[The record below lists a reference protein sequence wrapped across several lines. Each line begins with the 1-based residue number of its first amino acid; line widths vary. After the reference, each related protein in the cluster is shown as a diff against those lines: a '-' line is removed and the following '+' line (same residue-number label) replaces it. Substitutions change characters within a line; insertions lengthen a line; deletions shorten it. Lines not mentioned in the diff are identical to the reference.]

1 MDPRARSLREASA
14 RFTTEGA
21 WLRIDAKDWGAL
33 PEALSR
39 RLARE
44 ALARAGGARHV
55 ERVHLERIARFL
67 RDGSPG
73 RRIELPGGLEL
84 RCDRAGFRLG
94 PAPGFARVR
103 QRANSS
109 AKLR

>member
-1 MDPRARSLREASA
+1 MQREADA
-14 RFTTEGA
+14 RFTAEGP
-21 WLRIDAKDWGAL
+21 WLRIDVKDWRAL
-33 PEALSR
+33 PDTLTR

-44 ALARAGGARHV
+44 ALVRAGGARHV

-67 RDGSPG
+67 GGASPG

-94 PAPGFARVR
+94 PLPGNAPTPGGIVC
-103 QRANSS
+103 
-109 AKLR
+109 